1 MSTRQARMDVLRIL
15 LLIAVLAILSRY
27 DWPCLASPTTEYPTK
42 KLGVR
47 SIAARGKQYKIPWY
61 RVRAD
66 YNSIKTADFW
76 KKLRS
81 PQGTKTAY
89 VGQYGKIRWC
99 EWFDGETHA
108 QRCAQGVDF
117 LGDSRF
123 RVDPGPGRVYL
134 RRWLFD
140 EQRRDEGMVFN
151 DRRYYVFCLDS
162 QPAEQWRT
170 VDKRPGC
177 DLDGELEH
185 VIGIIEV
192 QPTFELDERSS
203 SPILHVTRES
213 LLAFRSERHYA
224 FPESAYEQEFA
235 VVRAEDGTFRFE
247 SKGKKSAAAK
257 LETVQKLLYAVN
269 TCKWAKHGKPHV
281 FEVSP
286 PVTRTVL
293 VYRDKQHQ
301 ARKVTIC
308 YDMGG
313 WYMDDFDS
321 GHYST
326 VYPHLLFEV
335 QDDIR
340 ELCQAATRTT
350 KE

>member
-1 MSTRQARMDVLRIL
+1 MSTRQARMNVLRIL

-47 SIAARGKQYKIPWY
+47 SI
-61 RVRAD
+61 
-66 YNSIKTADFW
+66 
-76 KKLRS
+76 
-81 PQGTKTAY
+81 
-89 VGQYGKIRWC
+89 
-99 EWFDGETHA
+99 
-108 QRCAQGVDF
+108 
-117 LGDSRF
+117 
-123 RVDPGPGRVYL
+123 
-134 RRWLFD
+134 
-140 EQRRDEGMVFN
+140 
-151 DRRYYVFCLDS
+151 
-162 QPAEQWRT
+162 
-170 VDKRPGC
+170 
-177 DLDGELEH
+177 
-185 VIGIIEV
+185 EV

-213 LLAFRSERHYA
+213 LLAFRSERHCA
-224 FPESAYEQEFA
+224 FPESGYEQEFA